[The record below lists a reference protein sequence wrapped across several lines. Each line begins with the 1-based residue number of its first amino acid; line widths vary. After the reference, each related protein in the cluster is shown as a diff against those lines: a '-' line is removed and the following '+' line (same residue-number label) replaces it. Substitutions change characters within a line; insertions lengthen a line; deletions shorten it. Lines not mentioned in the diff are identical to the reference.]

1 MPLLNMEKRG
11 LMLME
16 EIIGIIIAT
25 IICLFLFTKIL
36 SAISGMLFGE
46 QERLQAQA
54 QLDNLIFRL
63 ELLDEAGE
71 KAEET
76 YLLLAPSKWFLASF
90 SKDERGPSA
99 CFLRNCICI
108 CQKKGGFM
116 WVGRKVNSD
125 KGGICRMIIK
135 DAKLEPEEVEIPSA
149 LLLSVDDFF
158 VIKEIEWKEG
168 EPIELTPANKEA
180 LKNFNL
186 EIEEKGYTEII
197 ENASKEYSVSA
208 ALIKAIMYQE
218 SRGNPKVVG
227 SCGEAGLMQFM
238 PLTARSVGINLIFED
253 ADFGECDDYA
263 REYANRLKDEI
274 KDKSLDEIKK
284 IDERFDPNM
293 SIMAA
298 AKHIKDLQEVFK
310 DNILAVI
317 AAYNA
322 GMGRVKEECPNLEI
336 RTCERLPD
344 TTKSYFVYVESYY
357 NFFKEV

>member
-1 MPLLNMEKRG
+1 MEKRG
-11 LMLME
+11 LILWE
-16 EIIGIIIAT
+16 EIIGFIIAFG
-25 IICLFLFTKIL
+25 CLFLL
-36 SAISGMLFGE
+36 ARLANSGVNMLFGG
-46 QERLQAQA
+46 QEEAQARA
-54 QLDNLIFRL
+54 QLDDLIFRL
-63 ELLDEAGE
+63 ELLDETE
-71 KAEET
+71 KGAEET

-90 SKDERGPSA
+90 SKDEKGPSA

-116 WVGRKVNSD
+116 WVGRKVNCD
-125 KGGICRMIIK
+125 KGGICRMITK
-135 DAKLEPEEVEIPSA
+135 DAKLEPEEVKIPSA
-149 LLLSVDDFF
+149 LLLSTNDFF

-197 ENASKEYSVSA
+197 ENASKEYNVSA

-218 SRGNPKVVG
+218 SRGNSKAVG
-227 SCGEAGLMQFM
+227 YCGEAGLMQFM

-284 IDERFDPNM
+284 IDERFDPHK
-293 SIMAA
+293 SIMAGA
-298 AKHIKDLQEVFK
+298 NHIKSLQDVFK
-310 DNILAVI
+310 ENILAII

-322 GMGRVKEECPNLEI
+322 GMGRVKEECPNLQI

-344 TTKSYFVYVESYY
+344 ITKSYFPRVEAYY
-357 NFFKEV
+357 NFFEVA